1 MIIQPCACAKSHRT
15 GHFHSLNFMVGELY
29 LHKVILKTKYTF
41 IDLWDLG
48 VKFKITIVRLTQWA
62 NHKNVITLTLSIY

>member
-1 MIIQPCACAKSHRT
+1 
-15 GHFHSLNFMVGELY
+15 MVGELY